1 MRHRFTRL
9 KSTNFPEEMM
19 KKRTVITTEKREVWV
34 VRQPSDEV
42 NGQDTATKE
51 AESADSL
58 IALLDH
64 LETDSPPDPY
74 QE

>member
-1 MRHRFTRL
+1 MRHRFTRV

-34 VRQPSDEV
+34 VRQPGHEA

-64 LETDSPPDPY
+64 LETDASPDPH